1 MGAPSTVQWSDLRD
15 SDAVTSWDSLPDS
28 SDWDTA
34 FGTSSFLGTIAAHSN
49 AGVNQVTVADERGVS
64 AAARVAVRRP
74 LGLHVSPILPFTA
87 FSAIRLRDELREAV
101 VHARESVLEDLL
113 GAIEQRFCAAS
124 IHIPPPIQDARIL
137 IWRGWKVRP
146 LYTYRIALQESEN
159 PLESWSES
167 ARRTARQESSGFEI
181 AGTDPETQARLVV
194 ESYARNG
201 RQPPLGVDGI
211 TEVVRLM
218 VEDGA
223 VRTVGARSRESGEI
237 EASIAILQRGREA
250 YYWLAGGRRG
260 AAMTVLLANVL
271 PDLASS
277 GTRLFDFVGANTA
290 SIAEFKR
297 KFGGQLT
304 TYFRATWQRGVAG
317 SIFGRRV

>member
-1 MGAPSTVQWSDLRD
+1 MRAPSTVQWFDLRD
-15 SDAVTSWDSLPDS
+15 SDAVTSWDSLPDAD
-28 SDWDTA
+28 DWDTV
-34 FGTSSFLGTIAAHSN
+34 FGTSSFLQAIAAHSN
-49 AGVNQVTVADERGVS
+49 AGVDQVTVSDERGVS

-74 LGLHVSPILPFTA
+74 LGFHVSPILPFTA

-101 VHARESVLEDLL
+101 VHRRQSILEDLF

-124 IHIPPPIQDARIL
+124 IHVPPPIQDARIL

-146 LYTYRIALQESEN
+146 LYTYRIALHRSEN
-159 PLESWSES
+159 PLDSWSES
-167 ARRTARQESSGFEI
+167 ARRTARQESSEFEI
-181 AGTDPETQARLVV
+181 VGTDPETQARLVV
-194 ESYARNG
+194 ESYSRAG
-201 RQPPLGVDGI
+201 RQPPLGLDGI
-211 TEVVRLM
+211 TEVVRSML
-218 VEDGA
+218 EDGVA
-223 VRTVGARSRESGEI
+223 RTVGARNRESGET

-277 GTRLFDFVGANTA
+277 GTQLFDFVGANTA

-304 TYFRATWQRGVAG
+304 TYFRATWHRGVAG
-317 SIFGRRV
+317 RIFGRRV